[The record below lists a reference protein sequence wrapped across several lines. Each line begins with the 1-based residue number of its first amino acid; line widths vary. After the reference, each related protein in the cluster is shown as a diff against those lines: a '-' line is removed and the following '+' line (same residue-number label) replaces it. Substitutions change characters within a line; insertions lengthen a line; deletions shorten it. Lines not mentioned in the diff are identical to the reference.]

1 MILLPAGRLTFFA
14 KGGVARW
21 RSEASIRHSMDNI
34 AKRESDGVDPMYG
47 AGLAWNIK
55 GSTGVRLEYER
66 IATDTFDRDFVSA
79 GVHLKF

>member
-1 MILLPAGRLTFFA
+1 
-14 KGGVARW
+14 
-21 RSEASIRHSMDNI
+21 MDNI

-66 IATDTFDRDFVSA
+66 IATDTVDRDFVSA
-79 GVHLKF
+79 GV